1 MKPAVIGI
9 LISIVVV
16 AVFFSLVAYSYTQI
30 TVDIKGVTLDSIDW
44 TSISVSTII
53 KIGLDVLRGDWI
65 DSALALIEGI
75 NLNFIFQF
83 SNKGILPV
91 HIPDLSYD
99 LSINDM
105 YVGQGH
111 STINTTINPGETK
124 EIPIL
129 QNFQRDSLTPTVKSI
144 VDRNGI
150 MDLHISGIAY
160 FKLLILEV
168 PIPFESTYQISIIDE
183 VEIHLNNLLK

>member
-1 MKPAVIGI
+1 MKPVVIGI
-9 LISIVVV
+9 LISLVIVG
-16 AVFFSLVAYSYTQI
+16 VFFSLVAYSYTQI
-30 TVDIKGVTLDSIDW
+30 TVNLEGVTLDSIDW
-44 TSISVSTII
+44 ASISVSNLI

-83 SNKGILPV
+83 SNNGILPV

-99 LSINDM
+99 LSINDV
-105 YVGQGH
+105 YVGQGN

-183 VEIHLNNLLK
+183 AEIHLDNLLK

>member
-1 MKPAVIGI
+1 MKPVVIVI
-9 LISIVVV
+9 LISLVVV
-16 AVFFSLVAYSYTQI
+16 GVFFSLVAYSYTQI
-30 TVDIKGVTLDSIDW
+30 TVNLEGVTLDSIDW
-44 TSISVSTII
+44 TPISVSTLI

-83 SNKGILPV
+83 SNNGILPV

-99 LSINDM
+99 LSINDV
-105 YVGQGH
+105 YVGQGN
-111 STINTTINPGETK
+111 STINSTINPGETK

-144 VDRNGI
+144 VDRNGT

-183 VEIHLNNLLK
+183 AEIHLDNLLK

>member
-1 MKPAVIGI
+1 LKPVAIGI
-9 LISIVVV
+9 LISLVIVG
-16 AVFFSLVAYSYTQI
+16 VFFSLVAYSYTQI
-30 TVDIKGVTLDSIDW
+30 TVNLEGVTLDSIDW
-44 TSISVSTII
+44 TSISTSTLI

-83 SNKGILPV
+83 SNNGILPV

-99 LSINDM
+99 LSINDV
-105 YVGQGH
+105 YVGQGN
-111 STINTTINPGETK
+111 STINSTINPGETK

-160 FKLLILEV
+160 FKLLILDV

-183 VEIHLNNLLK
+183 AEIHLDNLLK

>member
-1 MKPAVIGI
+1 MKPTVIGI

-30 TVDIKGVTLDSIDW
+30 TVNLEGVTLDSIDW
-44 TSISVSTII
+44 TSISVSTLI

-83 SNKGILPV
+83 SNNGILPV

-99 LSINDM
+99 LSINDV
-105 YVGQGH
+105 YVGQGN

-129 QNFQRDSLTPTVKSI
+129 QNFQRDSLIPTVESI

-183 VEIHLNNLLK
+183 AETHLDNLLK

>member
-1 MKPAVIGI
+1 MKPVVIGI
-9 LISIVVV
+9 LISLVIVG
-16 AVFFSLVAYSYTQI
+16 VFFSLVAYSYTQI
-30 TVDIKGVTLDSIDW
+30 TVNLEGVTLDSIDW
-44 TSISVSTII
+44 TSISVSTLI

-83 SNKGILPV
+83 SNNGILPV

-99 LSINDM
+99 LSINDV
-105 YVGQGH
+105 YVGQGN

-183 VEIHLNNLLK
+183 AEIHLDNLLK

>member
-1 MKPAVIGI
+1 LKPVVIGI
-9 LISIVVV
+9 LISLVVV
-16 AVFFSLVAYSYTQI
+16 GVFFSLVAYSYTQI
-30 TVDIKGVTLDSIDW
+30 AVNLEGVTLDSIDW
-44 TSISVSTII
+44 TSISVSTLI

-83 SNKGILPV
+83 SNNGILPV

-99 LSINDM
+99 LSINDV
-105 YVGQGH
+105 YVGQGN

-129 QNFQRDSLTPTVKSI
+129 QNFQRDSLIPTVKSI

-160 FKLLILEV
+160 FKLLIFEV

-183 VEIHLNNLLK
+183 AEIHLDNLLK

>member
-1 MKPAVIGI
+1 LKPVAIGI
-9 LISIVVV
+9 LISLVV
-16 AVFFSLVAYSYTQI
+16 AGVFFSLVAYSYTQI
-30 TVDIKGVTLDSIDW
+30 TVNLEGVTLDSIDW
-44 TSISVSTII
+44 APISVSTLI
-53 KIGLDVLRGDWI
+53 KIGLDVLSGDWI

-83 SNKGILPV
+83 SNNDILPV

-99 LSINDM
+99 LSINDV
-105 YVGQGH
+105 YVGQGN
-111 STINTTINPGETK
+111 STINSTINPGETK

-144 VDRNGI
+144 VDKNGI

-160 FKLLILEV
+160 FKLLILDV

-183 VEIHLNNLLK
+183 AEIHLDNLLK

>member
-1 MKPAVIGI
+1 M
-9 LISIVVV
+9 IVG
-16 AVFFSLVAYSYTQI
+16 VFFSLVAYSYTQI
-30 TVDIKGVTLDSIDW
+30 TVNLEGVTLDSIDW
-44 TSISVSTII
+44 ASISVSTLI

-83 SNKGILPV
+83 SNNGILPV

-99 LSINDM
+99 LSINDV
-105 YVGQGH
+105 YVGQGN
-111 STINTTINPGETK
+111 STINSTINPGETK

-144 VDRNGI
+144 VDKNGI

-160 FKLLILEV
+160 FKLLILDV

-183 VEIHLNNLLK
+183 AEIHLDNLLK

>member
-1 MKPAVIGI
+1 LKPVVIGI
-9 LISIVVV
+9 LISLVVV
-16 AVFFSLVAYSYTQI
+16 GVFFSLVAYSYTQI
-30 TVDIKGVTLDSIDW
+30 TVNLEGVTLDSIDW
-44 TSISVSTII
+44 TSISVSTLI

-65 DSALALIEGI
+65 DSVLALIERI

-83 SNKGILPV
+83 SNNGILPV

-99 LSINDM
+99 LSINDV
-105 YVGQGH
+105 YVGQGN

-129 QNFQRDSLTPTVKSI
+129 QNFQRDSLIPTVKSI

-160 FKLLILEV
+160 FKLLIFEV

-183 VEIHLNNLLK
+183 AEIHLDNLLK

>member
-1 MKPAVIGI
+1 LKPVVIGI
-9 LISIVVV
+9 LISLVIVG
-16 AVFFSLVAYSYTQI
+16 VFFSLVAYSYTQI
-30 TVDIKGVTLDSIDW
+30 TVNLEDVTLDSINW
-44 TSISVSTII
+44 TSISVSNLI

-83 SNKGILPV
+83 SNNGILPV

-99 LSINDM
+99 LSINDV
-105 YVGQGH
+105 YVGQG
-111 STINTTINPGETK
+111 SSMINTVINPGETK

-183 VEIHLNNLLK
+183 AEVHLDNLLK

>member
-1 MKPAVIGI
+1 MKPVVIGI
-9 LISIVVV
+9 LISLVIVG
-16 AVFFSLVAYSYTQI
+16 VFFSLVAYSYTQI
-30 TVDIKGVTLDSIDW
+30 TVNLKGVTLDSIDW
-44 TSISVSTII
+44 TSISVSTLI
-53 KIGLDVLRGDWI
+53 KIGLDVLSGDWI

-83 SNKGILPV
+83 SNNGILPV

-99 LSINDM
+99 LSINDV

-144 VDRNGI
+144 VDKNGT

-183 VEIHLNNLLK
+183 AETHLDNLLK

>member
-1 MKPAVIGI
+1 MKPVAIGI
-9 LISIVVV
+9 LISLVV
-16 AVFFSLVAYSYTQI
+16 AGVFFSLVAYSYTQI
-30 TVDIKGVTLDSIDW
+30 TVNLEGVTLDSIDW
-44 TSISVSTII
+44 ASISVSTLI

-83 SNKGILPV
+83 SNNGILPV
-91 HIPDLSYD
+91 YIPDLSYD
-99 LSINDM
+99 LSINDV
-105 YVGQGH
+105 YVGQGN
-111 STINTTINPGETK
+111 STINATINPGETK

-150 MDLHISGIAY
+150 MDLHIRGIAY
-160 FKLLILEV
+160 FKLLILDV

-183 VEIHLNNLLK
+183 AEIHLDNLLK

>member
-1 MKPAVIGI
+1 MKPVAIGI
-9 LISIVVV
+9 LISLVV
-16 AVFFSLVAYSYTQI
+16 AGVFFSLVAYSYTQI
-30 TVDIKGVTLDSIDW
+30 TVNLEGVTLDSIDW
-44 TSISVSTII
+44 APISVSTLI
-53 KIGLDVLRGDWI
+53 KIGLDVLSGDWI

-83 SNKGILPV
+83 SNNGILPV

-99 LSINDM
+99 LSINDV
-105 YVGQGH
+105 YVGQGN
-111 STINTTINPGETK
+111 STINSTINPGETK

-144 VDRNGI
+144 VDKNGI

-160 FKLLILEV
+160 FKLLILDV

-183 VEIHLNNLLK
+183 AEIHLDNLLK

>member
-1 MKPAVIGI
+1 MKPVVIVI
-9 LISIVVV
+9 LISLVVV
-16 AVFFSLVAYSYTQI
+16 GVFFSLVAYSYTQI
-30 TVDIKGVTLDSIDW
+30 TVNLEGVTLDSIDW
-44 TSISVSTII
+44 TPISVSTLI

-83 SNKGILPV
+83 SNNGILPV

-99 LSINDM
+99 LSINDV
-105 YVGQGH
+105 YVGQGN
-111 STINTTINPGETK
+111 STINSTINPGETK

-150 MDLHISGIAY
+150 MDLHIRGIAY
-160 FKLLILEV
+160 FKLLILDV

-183 VEIHLNNLLK
+183 AEIHLDNLLK

>member
-1 MKPAVIGI
+1 MKPVVIVI
-9 LISIVVV
+9 LISLVVV
-16 AVFFSLVAYSYTQI
+16 GVFFSLVAYSYTQI
-30 TVDIKGVTLDSIDW
+30 TVNLEGVTLDSIDW
-44 TSISVSTII
+44 TPISVSTLI

-83 SNKGILPV
+83 SNNGILPV

-99 LSINDM
+99 LSINDV
-105 YVGQGH
+105 YVGEGN

-150 MDLHISGIAY
+150 MDLHIRGISY
-160 FKLLILEV
+160 FKLLIWDV

-183 VEIHLNNLLK
+183 AEIHLDNLLK

>member
-1 MKPAVIGI
+1 MKPVVIGI
-9 LISIVVV
+9 LISLVVV
-16 AVFFSLVAYSYTQI
+16 GVFFSLVAYSYTQI
-30 TVDIKGVTLDSIDW
+30 TVNLEGVTLDSIDW
-44 TSISVSTII
+44 ASISVSNLI

-65 DSALALIEGI
+65 NSALALIEGI

-83 SNKGILPV
+83 SNNGILPV
-91 HIPDLSYD
+91 YIPDLSYD
-99 LSINDM
+99 LSINDV
-105 YVGQGH
+105 YVGQGN

-183 VEIHLNNLLK
+183 AEVHLDNLLK

>member
-1 MKPAVIGI
+1 MKPVVVGI
-9 LISIVVV
+9 LISFVVV
-16 AVFFSLVAYSYTQI
+16 GIFFSLVAYSYTQI
-30 TVDIKGVTLDSIDW
+30 TVNLEGVTLDSIDW
-44 TSISVSTII
+44 ASISVSTLI

-83 SNKGILPV
+83 SNNGILPV

-99 LSINDM
+99 LSINDV
-105 YVGQGH
+105 YVGQGN
-111 STINTTINPGETK
+111 STINSTINPGETK

-144 VDRNGI
+144 VDKNGI
-150 MDLHISGIAY
+150 MNLHISGIAY
-160 FKLLILEV
+160 FKLLILDV

-183 VEIHLNNLLK
+183 AEIHLDNLLK

>member
-1 MKPAVIGI
+1 MKPVVIII
-9 LISIVVV
+9 LISLVIVG
-16 AVFFSLVAYSYTQI
+16 VFFSLVAYSYTQI
-30 TVDIKGVTLDSIDW
+30 TVNLEGVTLDSIDW
-44 TSISVSTII
+44 TPISTSTLI

-65 DSALALIEGI
+65 DSAFALIEGI

-83 SNKGILPV
+83 SNNGILPV

-99 LSINDM
+99 LSINDV
-105 YVGQGH
+105 YVGQGN
-111 STINTTINPGETK
+111 STINSTINPGETK

-144 VDRNGI
+144 VDKNGI

-160 FKLLILEV
+160 FKLLILDV

-183 VEIHLNNLLK
+183 AEIHLDNLLK

>member
-1 MKPAVIGI
+1 LKPVVIVI
-9 LISIVVV
+9 LISLVVV
-16 AVFFSLVAYSYTQI
+16 GVFFSLVAYSYTQI
-30 TVDIKGVTLDSIDW
+30 TVNLEGVTLDSIDW
-44 TSISVSTII
+44 ASISVSNLI

-83 SNKGILPV
+83 SNNGILPV

-99 LSINDM
+99 LSINDV
-105 YVGQGH
+105 YVGQGN

-129 QNFQRDSLTPTVKSI
+129 QNFQRDSLTPTVESI

-168 PIPFESTYQISIIDE
+168 PIPFESTYKISIIDE
-183 VEIHLNNLLK
+183 AETHLDNLLK

>member
-1 MKPAVIGI
+1 MKPVVVGI
-9 LISIVVV
+9 LISFVVV
-16 AVFFSLVAYSYTQI
+16 GIFFSLVAYSYTQI
-30 TVDIKGVTLDSIDW
+30 TVNLEDVTLDSIDW
-44 TSISVSTII
+44 ASISVSNLI

-65 DSALALIEGI
+65 DSALSLIEGI

-83 SNKGILPV
+83 SNNGILPV

-99 LSINDM
+99 LSINDV
-105 YVGQGH
+105 YVGQG
-111 STINTTINPGETK
+111 SSMINTVINPGETK

-183 VEIHLNNLLK
+183 AEIHLDNLLK

>member
-1 MKPAVIGI
+1 LKPVVIGI
-9 LISIVVV
+9 LISLVVV
-16 AVFFSLVAYSYTQI
+16 GVFFSLVAYSYTQI

-83 SNKGILPV
+83 SNNGILPV

-99 LSINDM
+99 LSINDV
-105 YVGQGH
+105 YVGQGN

-129 QNFQRDSLTPTVKSI
+129 QNFQRDSLIPTVKSI

-168 PIPFESTYQISIIDE
+168 PIPFESTYEISIIDE
-183 VEIHLNNLLK
+183 AEIHLDNLLK

>member
-1 MKPAVIGI
+1 MKPVVIGI
-9 LISIVVV
+9 LISLVIVG
-16 AVFFSLVAYSYTQI
+16 VFFSLVAYSYTQI
-30 TVDIKGVTLDSIDW
+30 TVNLEGVTLDSIDW
-44 TSISVSTII
+44 TSISVSTLI

-83 SNKGILPV
+83 SNNGILPV

-99 LSINDM
+99 LSINDV
-105 YVGQGH
+105 YVGQGN

-144 VDRNGI
+144 VDRNGT

-183 VEIHLNNLLK
+183 AEIHLDNLLK

>member
-1 MKPAVIGI
+1 MKPVVIGI
-9 LISIVVV
+9 LISLVVV
-16 AVFFSLVAYSYTQI
+16 GVFFSLVAYSYTQI
-30 TVDIKGVTLDSIDW
+30 TVNLEGVTLDSIDW
-44 TSISVSTII
+44 TSISVSTLI

-83 SNKGILPV
+83 SNNGILPV

-99 LSINDM
+99 LSINDV
-105 YVGQGH
+105 YVGQGN

-183 VEIHLNNLLK
+183 AKIHLDNLLK

>member
-1 MKPAVIGI
+1 MKPVVIGI
-9 LISIVVV
+9 LISLVVV
-16 AVFFSLVAYSYTQI
+16 GVFFSLVAYSYTQI
-30 TVDIKGVTLDSIDW
+30 AVNLEGVTLDSIDW
-44 TSISVSTII
+44 TSISVSTLI
-53 KIGLDVLRGDWI
+53 KIGLDVLRGNWI

-83 SNKGILPV
+83 SNNGILPV

-99 LSINDM
+99 LSINDV
-105 YVGQGH
+105 YVGQGN

-129 QNFQRDSLTPTVKSI
+129 QNFQRDSLIPTVKSI

-160 FKLLILEV
+160 FKLLIFEV

-183 VEIHLNNLLK
+183 AEIHLDNLLK

>member
-1 MKPAVIGI
+1 MKPVVIVI
-9 LISIVVV
+9 LISLVVV
-16 AVFFSLVAYSYTQI
+16 GVFFSLVAYSYTQI
-30 TVDIKGVTLDSIDW
+30 TVNLEGVTLDSIDW
-44 TSISVSTII
+44 TPISVSTLI

-83 SNKGILPV
+83 SNNGILPV

-99 LSINDM
+99 LSINDV
-105 YVGQGH
+105 YVGEGN

-150 MDLHISGIAY
+150 MDLHIRGIAY
-160 FKLLILEV
+160 FKLLILDV

-183 VEIHLNNLLK
+183 AEIHLDNLLK

>member
-1 MKPAVIGI
+1 MKSVVVGI
-9 LISIVVV
+9 LISLVVIG
-16 AVFFSLVAYSYTQI
+16 VFFSLVAYSYTQI
-30 TVDIKGVTLDSIDW
+30 TVNLEGVTLDSIDW
-44 TSISVSTII
+44 TSISVSTLI
-53 KIGLDVLRGDWI
+53 KIGLDVLSGDWI

-83 SNKGILPV
+83 SNNGILPV

-99 LSINDM
+99 LSINDV
-105 YVGQGH
+105 YVGQGN

-129 QNFQRDSLTPTVKSI
+129 QNFQRDSLTPTVESI

-168 PIPFESTYQISIIDE
+168 PIPFESTYKISIIDE
-183 VEIHLNNLLK
+183 AETHLDNLLK

>member
-1 MKPAVIGI
+1 MKPVVIGI
-9 LISIVVV
+9 LISLVVV
-16 AVFFSLVAYSYTQI
+16 GVFFSLVAYSYTQI
-30 TVDIKGVTLDSIDW
+30 TVNLEGITLDSIDW
-44 TSISVSTII
+44 ASISVSTLI

-83 SNKGILPV
+83 SNNGILPV

-99 LSINDM
+99 LSINDV
-105 YVGQGH
+105 YVGQGN

-129 QNFQRDSLTPTVKSI
+129 QNFQRDSFTPTVKSI

-160 FKLLILEV
+160 FKLLIFEV

-183 VEIHLNNLLK
+183 AEIHLDNLLK

>member
-1 MKPAVIGI
+1 LKPVVIVI
-9 LISIVVV
+9 LISLVVV
-16 AVFFSLVAYSYTQI
+16 GVFFSLVAYSYTQI
-30 TVDIKGVTLDSIDW
+30 TVNLEGVTLDSIDW
-44 TSISVSTII
+44 TPISVSTLI

-83 SNKGILPV
+83 SNNGILPV

-99 LSINDM
+99 LSINDV
-105 YVGQGH
+105 YVGEGN

-150 MDLHISGIAY
+150 MDLHIRGIAY
-160 FKLLILEV
+160 FKLLILDV

-183 VEIHLNNLLK
+183 AEIHLDNLLK

>member
-1 MKPAVIGI
+1 MKPVAVGI
-9 LISIVVV
+9 LISLVV
-16 AVFFSLVAYSYTQI
+16 AGVFFSLVAYSYTQI
-30 TVDIKGVTLDSIDW
+30 TVNLEGVTLDSIDW
-44 TSISVSTII
+44 APISVSTLI
-53 KIGLDVLRGDWI
+53 KIGLDVLSGDWI

-83 SNKGILPV
+83 SNNGILPV
-91 HIPDLSYD
+91 HIPNLSYD
-99 LSINDM
+99 LSINDV
-105 YVGQGH
+105 YVGQGN
-111 STINTTINPGETK
+111 STINSTINPGETK

-144 VDRNGI
+144 VDKNGI

-160 FKLLILEV
+160 FKLLILKI

-183 VEIHLNNLLK
+183 VEIHLDNLLK

>member
-1 MKPAVIGI
+1 LKPAVIGI

-83 SNKGILPV
+83 SNNGILPV

-99 LSINDM
+99 LSINDV

-111 STINTTINPGETK
+111 STINITINPGETK

-183 VEIHLNNLLK
+183 AKIHLDNLLK

>member
-1 MKPAVIGI
+1 MKPVVVGI
-9 LISIVVV
+9 LISFVVV
-16 AVFFSLVAYSYTQI
+16 GIFFSLVAYSYTQI
-30 TVDIKGVTLDSIDW
+30 TVNLEDVTLDSIDW
-44 TSISVSTII
+44 ASISVSNLI

-65 DSALALIEGI
+65 DSALSLIEGI

-83 SNKGILPV
+83 SNNGILPV

-99 LSINDM
+99 LSINDV
-105 YVGQGH
+105 YVGQG
-111 STINTTINPGETK
+111 SSMINTVINPGETK

-183 VEIHLNNLLK
+183 AEVHLDNLLK

>member
-1 MKPAVIGI
+1 MKPVVIGI
-9 LISIVVV
+9 LISLVVV
-16 AVFFSLVAYSYTQI
+16 GVFFSLVAYSYTQI
-30 TVDIKGVTLDSIDW
+30 AVNLEGVTLDSIDW
-44 TSISVSTII
+44 TSISVSTLI

-65 DSALALIEGI
+65 DSVLALIERI

-83 SNKGILPV
+83 SNNGILPV

-99 LSINDM
+99 LSINDV
-105 YVGQGH
+105 YVGQGN

-129 QNFQRDSLTPTVKSI
+129 QNFQRDSLIPTVKSI

-160 FKLLILEV
+160 FKLLIFEV

-183 VEIHLNNLLK
+183 AEIHLDNLLK

>member
-1 MKPAVIGI
+1 MKPVVIGI
-9 LISIVVV
+9 LISLVVV
-16 AVFFSLVAYSYTQI
+16 GVFFSLVAYSYTQI
-30 TVDIKGVTLDSIDW
+30 TVNLEGVTLDSIDW
-44 TSISVSTII
+44 TSISVSTLI

-65 DSALALIEGI
+65 DSVLALIERI

-83 SNKGILPV
+83 SNNGILPV

-99 LSINDM
+99 LSINDV
-105 YVGQGH
+105 YVGQGN

-129 QNFQRDSLTPTVKSI
+129 QNFQRDSLIPTVKSI

-160 FKLLILEV
+160 FKLLIFEV

-183 VEIHLNNLLK
+183 AEIHLDNLLK

>member
-1 MKPAVIGI
+1 LKPVAIGI
-9 LISIVVV
+9 LISLVV
-16 AVFFSLVAYSYTQI
+16 AGVFFSLVAYSYTQI
-30 TVDIKGVTLDSIDW
+30 TVNLEGVTLDSIDW
-44 TSISVSTII
+44 TPISVSTLI

-83 SNKGILPV
+83 SNNGILPV

-99 LSINDM
+99 LSINDV
-105 YVGQGH
+105 YVGQGN
-111 STINTTINPGETK
+111 STINSTINPGETK

-144 VDRNGI
+144 VDKNGI

-160 FKLLILEV
+160 FKLLILDV

-183 VEIHLNNLLK
+183 AEIHLDNLLK

>member
-1 MKPAVIGI
+1 MKPVVIGI
-9 LISIVVV
+9 LISLVIVG
-16 AVFFSLVAYSYTQI
+16 VFFSLVAYSYTQI
-30 TVDIKGVTLDSIDW
+30 TVNLEGVTLDSIDW
-44 TSISVSTII
+44 TSISVSTLI

-83 SNKGILPV
+83 SNNGILPV

-99 LSINDM
+99 LSINDV

-144 VDRNGI
+144 VDKNGI

-168 PIPFESTYQISIIDE
+168 PIPFESTYQISIINE
-183 VEIHLNNLLK
+183 AEIHLDNLLK